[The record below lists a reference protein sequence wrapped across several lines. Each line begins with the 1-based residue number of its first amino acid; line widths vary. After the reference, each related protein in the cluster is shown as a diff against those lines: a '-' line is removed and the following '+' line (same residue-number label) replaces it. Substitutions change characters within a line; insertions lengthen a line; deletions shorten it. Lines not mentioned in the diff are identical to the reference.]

1 MICGVDE
8 AGKGAV
14 IGPMVIAA
22 VGCESEGE
30 LRGAGIRDS
39 KKLTRTQREHL
50 CDLIAGQFSTAVIIV
65 TPEEIDL
72 ALNTRSLNICVA
84 HAHAEAINLLG
95 AEETIADACDVNAA
109 RYAERV
115 RRLLNHPC
123 HITAEHRADESHV
136 IVSAAS
142 IVAKVTRDRI
152 IDDLK
157 REYGDIGSGYPSD
170 PTTIVFLKEYIR
182 RHGKPPACARA
193 NWKTV
198 IRLVRER
205 RQTTLSDLA

>member
-39 KKLTRTQREHL
+39 KKLTRTQRERL

-115 RRLLNHPC
+115 RCLLNHPC
-123 HITAEHRADESHV
+123 RITAEHKADECHA
-136 IVSAAS
+136 IVGAAS
-142 IVAKVTRDRI
+142 IVAKVTRDRL

-170 PTTIVFLKEYIR
+170 PTTIAFLKEHIR
-182 RHGKPPACARA
+182 RHGKPPVCARA

-198 IRLVRER
+198 IRLVRQR
-205 RQTTLSDLA
+205 GQTTLGDMA